1 MLRDRAQ
8 LTVRSVRYPGVPVCG
23 LRAARGAGIRRMHR
37 SLGSLGSSAAL
48 SGTDRSRVWHSRS
61 QHAQKYIEKKSW
73 K

>member
-37 SLGSLGSSAAL
+37 SLVSRLHSPAPIAHAIAHVCGTAAV
-48 SGTDRSRVWHSRS
+48 STH
-61 QHAQKYIEKKSW
+61 KKSW